1 MDMDMQFPS
10 SSGGPIFLEEN
21 LAKGGDHLLGGGL
34 DTLGLGKAVEFNPT
48 SF

>member
-1 MDMDMQFPS
+1 MDMQFPS

-34 DTLGLGKAVEFNPT
+34 DTLGLGKAVEFNPA

>member
-1 MDMDMQFPS
+1 MDMDMQFLLS
-10 SSGGPIFLEEN
+10 AGCPIFLEEN

-34 DTLGLGKAVEFNPT
+34 DTLGLGKAVEFNPA